1 MNKDRTKRL
10 CMAADLLQISLED
23 ISRVI
28 DEEEDALYNIP
39 ENLQYSES
47 YEKRE
52 DVIDL
57 LKDSVEDIESAI
69 KSVYK
74 SVE

>member
-23 ISRVI
+23 ISKVI